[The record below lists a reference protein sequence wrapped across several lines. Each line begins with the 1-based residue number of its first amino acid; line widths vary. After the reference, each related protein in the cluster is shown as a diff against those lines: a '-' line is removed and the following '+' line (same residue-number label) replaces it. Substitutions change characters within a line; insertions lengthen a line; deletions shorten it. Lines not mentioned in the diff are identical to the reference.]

1 MMVAIIERDGI
12 GEVNKELTLGEVNK
26 ELPEEMTFKLSR
38 LRSEG

>member
-12 GEVNKELTLGEVNK
+12 GGALLTLGEVNK
-26 ELPEEMTFKLSR
+26 ELPEEVTFKLSR